1 MSHRLSLDIYSPDS
15 SLLTLKEAD
24 PNKIYRLLKNYK
36 SKSMLAYLNYDIN
49 DTSL

>member
-24 PNKIYRLLKNYK
+24 PNKIYRLLKT
-36 SKSMLAYLNYDIN
+36 IN
-49 DTSL
+49 QKVCWPI